1 MSETTEFKTHFGK
14 IYKIGDIAFSSRTER
29 IDAFAQ
35 KRHTEPS
42 VEKYKK
48 VLFGGKIVGINEAE
62 KEFSMTLFD
71 NNNFEKDGQ
80 TYVFSFGDIIDNEIP
95 KEQRGIYKYS
105 NGLGERLEFKNGSLI
120 KVDE

>member
-1 MSETTEFKTHFGK
+1 MSEVMEFKTYFGK
-14 IYKIGDIAFSSRTER
+14 IYKIGDTVFLSRTER
-29 IDAFAQ
+29 IDAFAH
-35 KRHTEPS
+35 KRYTEPS

-48 VLFGGKIVGINEAE
+48 VLFGGKIVGINEVE

-80 TYVFSFGDIIDNEIP
+80 TYVFSFGNIIDNEIP
-95 KEQRGIYKYS
+95 KEQRGIYTYS
-105 NGLGERLEFKNGSLI
+105 NGLGEKLEFKDGSLI